1 MHTKKLLEIYENLT
15 PELAET
21 FLEYEKTLLFRWVE
35 YGGKA
40 YGIASD
46 VSKCNGK
53 ARYDYITNYK
63 RLHPEMVGSELKLKP
78 GEEMSKVIE
87 LFNTKYPYH
96 RPLRVNRELTL
107 IDLWQVL
114 GYLRYTEQSPTYKLQ
129 CFSTLGQEIY
139 FDTRWLEKEYGIQPY
154 EIDEYLQSVPD
165 VMPRREPNRVRS
177 YYLVNEIGFMHICI
191 SANIPKQSM
200 FEALQKLAQAKK
212 VIKQK
217 TGVHTMK
224 ERYLQQLFIE
234 LCSHAN
240 IKCQS
245 EFPIPSENGYRIDL
259 VLDDSVAFEFK
270 MGKVNISVFKE
281 AILEKKYAD
290 YLRTYLPNFKKI
302 ILCSPSGVTEDIQE
316 LINYSDYILFRTP
329 KEVGAQIAD
338 RILEYY
344 PKNHHWWVKSVLFPR
359 YEAIVPREYMTA
371 RFGYID
377 KTNPIDEQIDYGE
390 CT

>member
-1 MHTKKLLEIYENLT
+1 MERILELYGDLT
-15 PELAET
+15 PELADMFIAYT
-21 FLEYEKTLLFRWVE
+21 KEYPFRYIEYKNKIWCLAPDVSRCLGRPRTDYKSNFRRVYPDKTGSTLLISGATQQLVLD
-35 YGGKA
+35 
-40 YGIASD
+40 I
-46 VSKCNGK
+46 
-53 ARYDYITNYK
+53 
-63 RLHPEMVGSELKLKP
+63 
-78 GEEMSKVIE
+78 
-87 LFNTKYPYH
+87 FNEKYPYH
-96 RPLRVNRELTL
+96 RPLVLNRERLL
-107 IDLWQVL
+107 IDLYEVL
-114 GYLRYTEQSPTYKLQ
+114 DYLKYFEQSPTYKLQ

-281 AILEKKYAD
+281 AILKKKYAD

-377 KTNPIDEQIDYGE
+377 KTNPIDEQLDYGE
-390 CT
+390 LT

>member
-1 MHTKKLLEIYENLT
+1 MSINNILNLYENIT
-15 PELAET
+15 PELAQT
-21 FLEYEKTLLFRWVE
+21 FLDYEKELLFKWVE
-35 YGGKA
+35 YAGKI
-40 YGIASD
+40 YCIASD
-46 VSKCNGK
+46 ISKCNNK
-53 ARYDYITNYK
+53 ARYDYITNYR
-63 RLHPEMVGSELKLKP
+63 RLHPELIGSEIKLKP
-78 GEEMSKVIE
+78 GEEMLKVVS
-87 LFNTKYPYH
+87 LFNEKYPYH
-96 RPLRVNRELTL
+96 RPIKPNRELTL
-107 IDLWQVL
+107 IDLWQTL
-114 GYLRYTEQSPTYKLQ
+114 AYLRYCEQSPTFKLQ
-129 CFSTLGQEIY
+129 CFSTLGQEIF

-154 EIDEYLQSVPD
+154 EIEEYLQDVPD
-165 VMPRREPNRVRS
+165 VMPRREPNRVRP
-177 YYLVNEIGFMHICI
+177 YYLVNEIGFLHICLC
-191 SANIPKQSM
+191 ANIPKQSM
-200 FEALQKLAQAKK
+200 FHALQKLAQAKK

-217 TGVHTMK
+217 TGIHTMK

-245 EFPIPSENGYRIDL
+245 EFPIPNENGYRIDL
-259 VLDDSVAFEFK
+259 VIDDSIALEFK
-270 MGKVNISVFKE
+270 MGKVNISIFKE
-281 AILEKKYAD
+281 AILHKKYAD

-316 LINYSDYILFRTP
+316 LINYSDYILFKTP

-377 KTNPIDEQIDYGE
+377 KTNPIDEHIDYGE
-390 CT
+390 LT